1 MAQLKD
7 VQQAQSDFNQW
18 EDLSQRVKQMF
29 QDFIDETERAHEEGL
44 RLQKMEEDFRSQ
56 LLEKQMRDEETR
68 KNLLMQREALLLSIE
83 QEYEQRGV
91 DVLSSMGK
99 AGKFMSQ
106 IESQSTAQERYAP
119 ITKKLDTM
127 QKSLDH
133 LSQIDAKLRTLN
145 TGLL

>member
-56 LLEKQMRDEETR
+56 LLEKQTRDEETR
-68 KNLLMQREALLLSIE
+68 KNLLMQREQLLLSIE

-106 IESQSTAQERYAP
+106 MESQSTAQERYAP

-127 QKSLDH
+127 
-133 LSQIDAKLRTLN
+133 
-145 TGLL
+145 

>member
-1 MAQLKD
+1 M
-7 VQQAQSDFNQW
+7 
-18 EDLSQRVKQMF
+18 
-29 QDFIDETERAHEEGL
+29 
-44 RLQKMEEDFRSQ
+44 
-56 LLEKQMRDEETR
+56 
-68 KNLLMQREALLLSIE
+68 
-83 QEYEQRGV
+83 
-91 DVLSSMGK
+91 LSSMGK

-106 IESQSTAQERYAP
+106 MESQSTAQERYAP